1 MMEGNVNVWKSG
13 DHITAGDVAMTID
26 HSLLRPDITVKELV
40 EGCGIAKKYGCV
52 SVCVRP
58 SDLPVV
64 VRELEGSGVLVTTV
78 AAFPHGTA
86 STKSK
91 IFETMDAIVHG
102 AVEVDVVMNI
112 ARFLSG
118 EYDYVEQEL
127 REVARAAHNLEAR
140 VKVIFENH
148 YLSPEQITHAC
159 RIAEAAGMDFVKTS
173 TGYAP
178 TGATIEDLKNM
189 RKSCSP
195 HVSVKA
201 AGGVRTLD
209 AALAVLSTGTIR
221 IGTRGTVEIMEE
233 AIRRE
238 KEGTLVVREEG
249 TLGGG
254 Y

>member
-1 MMEGNVNVWKSG
+1 
-13 DHITAGDVAMTID
+13 
-26 HSLLRPDITVKELV
+26 
-40 EGCGIAKKYGCV
+40 
-52 SVCVRP
+52 
-58 SDLPVV
+58 
-64 VRELEGSGVLVTTV
+64 
-78 AAFPHGTA
+78 
-86 STKSK
+86 
-91 IFETMDAIVHG
+91 
-102 AVEVDVVMNI
+102 
-112 ARFLSG
+112 
-118 EYDYVEQEL
+118 
-127 REVARAAHNLEAR
+127 
-140 VKVIFENH
+140 
-148 YLSPEQITHAC
+148 
-159 RIAEAAGMDFVKTS
+159 MDFVKTS

>member
-1 MMEGNVNVWKSG
+1 
-13 DHITAGDVAMTID
+13 
-26 HSLLRPDITVKELV
+26 
-40 EGCGIAKKYGCV
+40 
-52 SVCVRP
+52 
-58 SDLPVV
+58 
-64 VRELEGSGVLVTTV
+64 
-78 AAFPHGTA
+78 
-86 STKSK
+86 
-91 IFETMDAIVHG
+91 
-102 AVEVDVVMNI
+102 
-112 ARFLSG
+112 
-118 EYDYVEQEL
+118 
-127 REVARAAHNLEAR
+127 
-140 VKVIFENH
+140 
-148 YLSPEQITHAC
+148 
-159 RIAEAAGMDFVKTS
+159 
-173 TGYAP
+173 
-178 TGATIEDLKNM
+178 M

>member
-1 MMEGNVNVWKSG
+1 MEPVSYT
-13 DHITAGDVAMTID
+13 HLDVYK
-26 HSLLRPDITVKELV
+26 RQ
-40 EGCGIAKKYGCV
+40 
-52 SVCVRP
+52 
-58 SDLPVV
+58 
-64 VRELEGSGVLVTTV
+64 
-78 AAFPHGTA
+78 
-86 STKSK
+86 
-91 IFETMDAIVHG
+91 IVHG

-127 REVARAAHNLEAR
+127 REVARAAHNLGAR